1 MSGTL
6 PQRLARSLISLAV
19 LATASEAGAFCIK
32 PQAPSA
38 PWPPSTPFC
47 SADATGSYRCSES
60 QLDAYNRAI
69 ESYIDDLQRYADEAE
84 RYTDQATR
92 YADCEATQAMRD
104 WDAFA
109 KQ

>member
-1 MSGTL
+1 MSGIM
-6 PQRLARSLISLAV
+6 PQGLVRSLIGLAV
-19 LATASEAGAFCIK
+19 LAAASEAGAFCIK

-47 SADATGSYRCSES
+47 SADTTGFNRCSES
-60 QLDAYNRAI
+60 QLNGYHRAI
-69 ESYIDDLQRYADEAE
+69 ESYIDELQRYADEAE
-84 RYTDQATR
+84 RFTDQATR

-109 KQ
+109 RQ